1 MSDEQLEHLRA
12 NTDFIEGRRPK
23 TTTTEKVS
31 CGISRKRL
39 QVPRRAG
46 VDVLVVPSSVTAEP
60 FYASFQLEP
69 CAIPFMTR
77 NALSCRAQALDIEDL
92 SAVDRV
98 NLHR

>member
-60 FYASFQLEP
+60 FYASFQCDDPEVP
-69 CAIPFMTR
+69 ASR
-77 NALSCRAQALDIEDL
+77 RRCRAAGGHQTE
-92 SAVDRV
+92 RV
-98 NLHR
+98 